1 MIILFSLLVIGQGS
15 RSEPI
20 RALDLMTLGGGLI
33 LQKAGEL
40 IWQIRCECDFSGR
53 DLELLGTAL
62 ERLGTVTPKR
72 ASRTEKT
79 VAFSLDAVMSG
90 CEVRTVV
97 VV

>member
-1 MIILFSLLVIGQGS
+1 
-15 RSEPI
+15 
-20 RALDLMTLGGGLI
+20 MTLGGGLI

-40 IWQIRCECDFSGR
+40 IWQIRCEYEFSGR